1 MGQAASGGLTQGD
14 VDEVIAASKGVF
26 NQAEIESLYKRFRA
40 LDRGRKGYI
49 SPEEFLSIPELSIN
63 PVAQRLVRC
72 CECPNFT
79 DFVKMVAPF
88 SPRASRDDKLAFMF
102 SVYDV
107 DGDGFISRED
117 MSMMLKQLAGS
128 SLSEEDRQD
137 IISRVLAEAGGAE
150 RLDLPC
156 FKAALGSADI
166 SNMVVEVPV
175 DL

>member
-1 MGQAASGGLTQGD
+1 MGQAASGGLTQSD

-26 NQAEIESLYKRFRA
+26 NQAEIESLYKRFRS

-79 DFVKMVAPF
+79 DFVRLVAPF
-88 SPRASRDDKLAFMF
+88 SPRASRDDRLAFMF

-117 MSMMLKQLAGS
+117 MGMMLKQLAGS
-128 SLSEEDRQD
+128 SLAEEDRQEV
-137 IISRVLAEAGGAE
+137 ITQVLALAGGAE
-150 RLDLPC
+150 RLDLPG
-156 FKAALGSADI
+156 FKAALASADL
-166 SNMVVEVPV
+166 SNMVVEVGV